1 MKNKLIMATSIFII
15 IILGLSSINVVTGY
29 KGGKNQTNSL
39 SVEEIEGILFIREE
53 EKMAR
58 DVYLTF
64 SLIYDEVSIFENIAA
79 SEQRHMDAIKN
90 LIDKYNLVDPVGDN
104 PIGIF
109 ENSVIQDLYNIL
121 ISRGEISLINAL
133 SVGRYIEEY
142 DIFDIRQHL
151 EETDKA
157 DLIRV
162 YQNLLEDSYNH
173 LRSFVSV
180 LEQQGGTYNQD
191 PILSPDDL
199 NEILNGEKINR
210 KGRN

>member
-1 MKNKLIMATSIFII
+1 MKNKLVMITSILII
-15 IILGLSSINVVTGY
+15 IILGLSSISIVSGY

-90 LIDKYNLVDPVGDN
+90 LIDKYNLFDPVGDN

-109 ENSVIQDLYNIL
+109 ENNDIQELYNIL
-121 ISRGEISLINAL
+121 ISHGEISLINAL
-133 SVGRYIEEY
+133 SVGRFIEEY
-142 DIFDIRQHL
+142 DIEDIRHHIGI
-151 EETDKA
+151 TNKV

-162 YQNLLEDSYNH
+162 YENLLEGSYNH

-180 LEQQGGTYNQD
+180 LEQQCGTYNLET
-191 PILSPDDL
+191 ILSPDDF